1 MRFVGC
7 LDQLV
12 QASELSPNMA
22 MPKMVGLIK
31 QLRKELDPQKV
42 IKSANTNRKKG
53 KFSSL
58 AMNTIIRSFPSMQH
72 YSLSLSL

>member
-12 QASELSPNMA
+12 QACELAPNMA
-22 MPKMVGLIK
+22 MPKMVGLVK

-42 IKSANTNRKKG
+42 IKSASTSRQNG
-53 KFSSL
+53 KFF
-58 AMNTIIRSFPSMQH
+58 TH
-72 YSLSLSL
+72 